1 MKVKP
6 GMSNSQTPLFE
17 SLSALV
23 DNQAT
28 ELELRRLLNESEKDV
43 ELRSTWARLQLAR
56 AAMQGDRISGENVAK
71 EHLLFADSVRSAIA
85 DIDFDEASTDVES
98 SGGLEVEAVKS
109 ASVSPWKAHTG
120 RFAIAASV
128 AGVVLISS
136 QQYSLMTG
144 DSTAVEQGSIALEEE
159 PTQFISNNA
168 IVPTINIQPVSN
180 RIPQQNNLPQQSYSQ
195 STIQQQF
202 QEEWVREQI
211 RQFMLEQA
219 ENSSQNNSTGLL
231 PYARVPEENVR

>member
-6 GMSNSQTPLFE
+6 GMSKSQTPLFE

-28 ELELRRLLNESEKDV
+28 ELELRRLLNESETDL
-43 ELRSTWARLQLAR
+43 ELRSKWGRLHLAR
-56 AAMQGDRISGENVAK
+56 AAIQGDRIDGAGVSK
-71 EHLLFADSVRSAIA
+71 EHLHFADSVRNAIA
-85 DIDFDEASTDVES
+85 DIDFDELSADAEH
-98 SGGLEVEAVKS
+98 SGNLEIAKPTR
-109 ASVSPWKAHTG
+109 VSRWKAHTG

-136 QQYSLMTG
+136 QQYSLMTA
-144 DSTAVEQGSIALEEE
+144 DSPTVGQDNIASEKE

-180 RIPQQNNLPQQSYSQ
+180 RILQQNNLPQQTYSQ

-202 QEEWVREQI
+202 QDEWVKEQI

-231 PYARVPEENVR
+231 PYARVPEESVR

>member
-1 MKVKP
+1 MKAKS
-6 GMSNSQTPLFE
+6 GMSNSQNLSPLFE

-28 ELELRRLLNESEKDV
+28 ELELRRLLGESEKDSEV
-43 ELRSTWARLQLAR
+43 RSKWARLQLAR
-56 AAMQGDRISGENVAK
+56 AAMQGESVSK
-71 EHLLFADSVRSAIA
+71 EHLGFADSVRNAVA
-85 DIDFDEASTDVES
+85 DIDFEDSAELIDNANS
-98 SGGLEVEAVKS
+98 SKPS
-109 ASVSPWKAHTG
+109 NSHRWKAHTG

-128 AGVVLISS
+128 AAVVLFSS
-136 QQYSLMTG
+136 QQFSLLTA
-144 DSTAVEQGSIALEEE
+144 DSASGRADNLASEEE

-168 IVPTINIQPVSN
+168 IIPTINIQPVSN
-180 RIPQQNNLPQQSYSQ
+180 RAPQQTNLPQQAYTQ
-195 STIQQQF
+195 SALQQQL
-202 QEEWVREQI
+202 QDEWVKEQI